1 MKSSARSIITY
12 ATIVIVGLFFLFWG
26 LVKAK
31 SFLAPI
37 SVAGLLAMVI
47 LPVCRWF
54 EKNKINRGWSSFF
67 SVLIIL
73 LFFVGLAGVLGVQ
86 VKSFTDDWSKIKQ
99 RMEPKVEQLQKF
111 ISEKTGLSVQEQ
123 NQKVSGKIPFSI
135 SSSDRQAKGDQGGQ
149 QQDQG
154 NQQDQSQ
161 QDQDQGQGSQQG
173 QQGQSNT
180 SAQQSGSSMASTAG
194 SFLRQFMNFIG
205 TFLLIFIYI
214 FFFLLYRNKFR
225 NSILKMVPEDKQ
237 KEASH
242 VITDSMGIAQNYL
255 FGRLILIFFLA
266 ILYSI
271 GLSVSGV
278 QTAILISVLAAVLSL
293 IPYIGNIIGFV
304 LALGMAAFSGSGM
317 TGMVGVTVTFAVAQ
331 FVESYIL
338 EPYIVGDRVNL
349 NPVMVIVVV
358 VLGGAIW
365 GIIGMLIAIP
375 ALGITKVVFDH
386 IPALQPWGY
395 LFGDE
400 DIGGGEGKDNIFK
413 KTKRWALRKFK

>member
-12 ATIVIVGLFFLFWG
+12 STIVIVGLFFLFWG

-37 SVAGLLAMVI
+37 SVAALLAMVI
-47 LPVCRWF
+47 LPICRWF
-54 EKNKINRGWSSFF
+54 EKKKINRGWSSFF

-73 LFFVGLAGVLGVQ
+73 LFFVGLASVLGVQ
-86 VKSFTDDWSKIKQ
+86 IKSFTDDWSKIKQ

-123 NQKVSGKIPFSI
+123 NQKIPFSI
-135 SSSDRQAKGDQGGQ
+135 SSSNSQSKENQGGQ

-154 NQQDQSQ
+154 NQQGEIQ
-161 QDQDQGQGSQQG
+161 QDQQGKSD
-173 QQGQSNT
+173 T
-180 SAQQSGSSMASTAG
+180 SAQQSGSSMASTVG
-194 SFLRQFMNFIG
+194 SFLRQFMNFLG

-225 NSILKMVPEDKQ
+225 NSILKMVPEDRQ
-237 KEASH
+237 NEAKH
-242 VITDSMGIAQNYL
+242 VITGSMGIAQKYL

-266 ILYSI
+266 VLYSI

-278 QTAILISVLAAVLSL
+278 QNAILISVLAAILSL

-304 LALGMAAFSGSGM
+304 LAVAMAGFSGSGM
-317 TGMVGVTVTFAVAQ
+317 TGVIGVTITFAIAQ

-338 EPYIVGDRVNL
+338 EPFIVGDKVNL
-349 NPVMVIVVV
+349 NPVMVIIVV

-365 GIIGMLIAIP
+365 GIIGMLVAIP
-375 ALGITKVVFDH
+375 VLGIVKVVFDH

-395 LFGDE
+395 LFGEE
-400 DIGGGEGKDNIFK
+400 DIGGEEDKDNIFK